1 MKRINFLTAPLLA
14 GILAFLMGYFVYAAD
29 PGSLTLPLSV
39 TWGEKGLRENETYEL
54 SLEGLTADC
63 PMPKGSE
70 KDYQTELTKQASID
84 QLPTIFYQNPGD
96 YTYKLLLKRKD
107 GTQIGLYYLHVS
119 AYYGEEDR
127 ITVTAAIREN
137 QQDGAKTDTIRFTDP
152 AEKKAVTE
160 EKKSSAKSSGS
171 SAKTPASTGSTVQT
185 GDSGRPEFWAGVFL
199 LGMTGLFFTRKQLLS
214 KSHKA

>member
-1 MKRINFLTAPLLA
+1 
-14 GILAFLMGYFVYAAD
+14 
-29 PGSLTLPLSV
+29 
-39 TWGEKGLRENETYEL
+39 
-54 SLEGLTADC
+54 
-63 PMPKGSE
+63 MPKGSE
-70 KDYQTELTKQASID
+70 KGYQTELTKQASID

-137 QQDGAKTDTIRFTDP
+137 QQDGAKTDTIRFSDP

-160 EKKSSAKSSGS
+160 EKSRVQNPPGHRQRRLPRRKARCRQETAEGRSSGRES
-171 SAKTPASTGSTVQT
+171 S
-185 GDSGRPEFWAGVFL
+185 F
-199 LGMTGLFFTRKQLLS
+199 
-214 KSHKA
+214 